1 MKTDTTKLDFVVI
14 GGQKCGSTYLQ
25 NVIYSHPDI
34 EMVKGEVPLLENPD
48 FGEDGL
54 LKLSK
59 LLAALDQNKT
69 LGIKRPN
76 YLHKLEV
83 VDRMLHINKDIK
95 AIVILRNPLE
105 RFMSAYFH
113 YMNYN
118 FAPAVS
124 LNTGVK
130 RLLNGKLKKG
140 YPRTVE
146 LLAFGFY
153 SDAIEYYQSKLHDN
167 LLVLFYDDLKRDKLN
182 IIKKCYAFLSV
193 DENFIPEDHDLNS
206 TPQKVNYS
214 LKRAWFLRVKNKYQY
229 TYNKDKTR
237 LFLKEQSKW
246 DKMICR
252 LIDQIDKY
260 LVSRFCVDNK
270 KPEFNLDI
278 KQRLIEIYRED
289 VETLQKRFNVNL
301 THWLK

>member
-1 MKTDTTKLDFVVI
+1 MKTDTIKLDFVVI

-25 NVIYSHPDI
+25 NVIYNHPDI

-48 FGEDGL
+48 YDYDGL
-54 LKLSK
+54 QKLS
-59 LLAALDQNKT
+59 LLLGALDQNKT

-83 VDRMLHINKDIK
+83 VDRMLRINKDVK
-95 AIVILRNPLE
+95 AIVMLRNPLE

-113 YMNYN
+113 YMNN
-118 FAPAVS
+118 SFAPAVS

-130 RLLNGKLKKG
+130 RLLDGKLKKD
-140 YPRTVE
+140 YPRTDE

-153 SDAIEYYQSKLHDN
+153 AEAIEYYQSKLHDN
-167 LLVLFYDDLKRDKLN
+167 LLVLFYDDLKKDKLN

-193 DENFIPEDHDLNS
+193 DENFMPSDNDLNS
-206 TPQKVNYS
+206 TPQKVNYA
-214 LKRAWFLRVKNKYQY
+214 LKRAWFLRIKNKYQY
-229 TYNKDKTR
+229 TYNEDKTR

-252 LIDQIDKY
+252 RIDQIDKHV
-260 LVSRFCVDNK
+260 VSRFCVDDK
-270 KPEFNLDI
+270 KPAFSLEV
-278 KQRLIEIYRED
+278 KQKLIEIYRED
-289 VETLQKRFNVNL
+289 VETLQKRFKVDL
-301 THWLK
+301 THWLQ